1 MIIATLILALD
12 PAAAWFDETAEENR
26 MCKDDAQF
34 VDVIHTRSGPLTP
47 REVSIQLLYSNSSE
61 S

>member
-1 MIIATLILALD
+1 MMTALLILALD
-12 PAAAWFDETAEENR
+12 PAAAWFDETTEENR

-47 REVSIQLLYSNSSE
+47 REVNMQLI
-61 S
+61 

>member
-1 MIIATLILALD
+1 MMTIILALD
-12 PAAAWFDETAEENR
+12 PAAAWFDETTEENR

-47 REVSIQLLYSNSSE
+47 REVSMQLI
-61 S
+61 